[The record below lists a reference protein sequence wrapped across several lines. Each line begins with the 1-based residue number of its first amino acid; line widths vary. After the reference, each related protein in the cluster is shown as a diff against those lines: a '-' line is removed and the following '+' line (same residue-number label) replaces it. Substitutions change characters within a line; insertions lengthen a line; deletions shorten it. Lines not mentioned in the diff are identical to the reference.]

1 MATPGYT
8 VESTGDIALSA
19 ATAKT
24 ILNVINAANSL
35 IRITELS
42 VSFDGVTATAEPV
55 TVELCSSTQAGAG
68 TSTAHTIVQ
77 VRGPTRTVQATGAR
91 NYTAEPTTLTVLKRW
106 LVPAF
111 NGLLLVQFPLGR
123 EPEQVTTA
131 DGLCI
136 RCTAPATVNV
146 QGYIEFEEG

>member
-1 MATPGYT
+1 MSTPGYT
-8 VESTGDIALSA
+8 VESTADIALTA

-35 IRITELS
+35 IRIVELS
-42 VSFDGVTATAEPV
+42 VSFDGVTPTAEPA
-55 TVELCSSTQAGAG
+55 TVELCSSTQAGTG

-91 NYTAEPTTLTVLKRW
+91 NYTAEPTALTVLKRW
-106 LVPAF
+106 LVPVF
-111 NGLLLVQFPLGR
+111 NGLFVMQFPLGR

-136 RCTAPATVNV
+136 RVTAPATVNC